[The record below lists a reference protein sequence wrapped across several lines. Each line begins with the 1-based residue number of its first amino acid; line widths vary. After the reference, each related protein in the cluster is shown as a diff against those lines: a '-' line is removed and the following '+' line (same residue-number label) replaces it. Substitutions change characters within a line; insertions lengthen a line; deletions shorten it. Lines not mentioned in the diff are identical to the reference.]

1 MKRYLVTGAAGG
13 MGKAVCRALTDAG
26 AEVWGLDLSAEEG
39 DPRMIRAD
47 VTDPASLE
55 AASMRV
61 RAEAGTLDGIVHTAG
76 IYNLASLVELPEE
89 AFLRIFDINLFGIYR
104 TNRIFLPLLG
114 EGGRIVMVSSE
125 LAPLDPLPFTG
136 IYAITKS
143 AVEKYAASL
152 RMELQL
158 LGFSVSVIR
167 PGAVDTGML
176 PASTAALERFSAE
189 TKLYPD
195 SAGRF
200 RHIVDS
206 VESRAV
212 PPGKVAE
219 AALEA
224 LTAPRPKLVYNLN
237 RNPLL
242 RLLDALPQR
251 LQLLVIRKILKG

>member
-1 MKRYLVTGAAGG
+1 
-13 MGKAVCRALTDAG
+13 
-26 AEVWGLDLSAEEG
+26 
-39 DPRMIRAD
+39 
-47 VTDPASLE
+47 
-55 AASMRV
+55 
-61 RAEAGTLDGIVHTAG
+61 
-76 IYNLASLVELPEE
+76 
-89 AFLRIFDINLFGIYR
+89 
-104 TNRIFLPLLG
+104 
-114 EGGRIVMVSSE
+114 
-125 LAPLDPLPFTG
+125 
-136 IYAITKS
+136 
-143 AVEKYAASL
+143 
-152 RMELQL
+152 MELQL